1 MKLVMATARELF
13 GLFVDDGSLAI
24 ALVLWIIVLD
34 AARGF
39 WPGLDSWGAV
49 ILFLGCIAILIE
61 NTLRA
66 AKRS

>member
-1 MKLVMATARELF
+1 MKLVMTTARELF

-34 AARGF
+34 AARGL
-39 WPGLDSWGAV
+39 WPSLDPWGAV

>member
-13 GLFVDDGSLAI
+13 GLFVDDGSLAV
-24 ALVLWIIVLD
+24 ALVAWILVLH

-39 WPGLDSWGAV
+39 WPSLDPWGAA

>member
-1 MKLVMATARELF
+1 MKLVMTTIRELI
-13 GLFVDDGSLAI
+13 GLFVDDGSLAV
-24 ALVLWIIVLD
+24 ALVAWILVLQ

-39 WPGLDSWGAV
+39 WPSLDPWGAA

>member
-13 GLFVDDGSLAI
+13 GLFVDDGSLAV
-24 ALVLWIIVLD
+24 ALVAWILVLQV
-34 AARGF
+34 ASGF
-39 WPGLDSWGAV
+39 WPSLDPWGAA
-49 ILFLGCIAILIE
+49 ILFLGSIAILLE